1 MKKYGYVIN
10 ITMPKDRKDYFR
22 SKRLAEEV
30 KEMSKKNNHADVDL
44 RGTLISVFF
53 VGVVIVAMWVIVY
66 SMYVAR

>member
-1 MKKYGYVIN
+1 M
-10 ITMPKDRKDYFR
+10 R
-22 SKRLAEEV
+22 
-30 KEMSKKNNHADVDL
+30 KKNDHANIDL